1 MLGRTIREI
10 ESVSAA
16 VWLKLRDVN
25 FEFAQMSDPSVMRS
39 MPKFPQLPPPPSPTT
54 SVSWHSSWWNN
65 DGTSGNVCAKH
76 DNGQLPPPPKKQR
89 SDKQHQHCRFFN
101 LGDGSC
107 HLATCNFLHVDD
119 KNWDHHRRAY
129 VGEKDNGYVTREQVE
144 TLRQVHAE
152 ARRHLRAK
160 KQQETTTAAEEVAA
174 HIPVEESVVEEKKKI
189 VTYELLQQWLDCA
202 RSEMMKED
210 SVFLRDRVTLSLEGF
225 PDKVRFPLEAAV
237 WSTPNGNISITM
249 HKKLHVTW
257 SCMLYGT
264 GKGVMQHLQSCLVLG
279 YKLRYE
285 LKPWLAAKYNITFEN
300 VLFVTDT
307 ALEQAEFC
315 ACSFM
320 WSMVFKD
327 IPKVHESRLAGTS
340 SHLIAEGTNAAHVF
354 LKVEAFKVPAELSII
369 SDLDVVVTRPEKL
382 AAYIA
387 RFHRC
392 HDRDSTILPP
402 GGVMVMQRKLSKV
415 TFNEPPQ
422 QISQN
427 DWTKFHHEQG
437 QQPVSYC
444 WAFIRPTLELATR
457 YEEHMQAPALTSG
470 LLSDQDLLAEVIS
483 TDYTKAN
490 HDFIGFPSWWVHSDI
505 CSERAQEVM
514 EGNMNNDEQIQGW
527 RKYGE
532 TLAAKIGAFHLSK
545 SFDFRTC
552 AETLLM
558 KQDSWVRSMKISK
571 WNLHRKMVWPD
582 SDRKVTFQNYIE
594 VLTGLWET
602 LQNEARQQR
611 AALSDV
617 IVQAIQELTPGL
629 GLMKAMIT
637 MHNAPVYDPVWQRTY
652 G

>member
-1 MLGRTIREI
+1 MRCRNIHSRLRHRRLKHVIRGSHHGGTTTEQAARIGKNTI
-10 ESVSAA
+10 
-16 VWLKLRDVN
+16 KD
-25 FEFAQMSDPSVMRS
+25 
-39 MPKFPQLPPPPSPTT
+39 K
-54 SVSWHSSWWNN
+54 
-65 DGTSGNVCAKH
+65 
-76 DNGQLPPPPKKQR
+76 LPPPPKKPR
-89 SDKQHQHCRFFN
+89 NEEQHQHCRFFN

-119 KNWDHHRRAY
+119 KNWDHHRREY
-129 VGEKDNGYVTREQVE
+129 VCQKDHGYVTKEQVE

-152 ARRHLRAK
+152 ARRHLKAK
-160 KQQETTTAAEEVAA
+160 KQQEATTAAEKVAA
-174 HIPVEESVVEEKKKI
+174 YEALEESAVEEEKNI
-189 VTYELLQQWLDCA
+189 VTYELLQQWLDAA
-202 RSEMMKED
+202 RGEKMKED
-210 SVFLRDRVTLSLEGF
+210 SVFLRDRVTLSLQGF
-225 PDKVRFPLEAAV
+225 PDKVMFPLEAAV
-237 WSTPNGNISITM
+237 WSTPNGDISITM

-285 LKPWLAAKYNITFEN
+285 LKPLLAARYNISFEN
-300 VLFVTDT
+300 VLFVTET
-307 ALEQAEFC
+307 ALQQAEFC

-340 SHLIAEGTNAAHVF
+340 SHLIAEGANAAHVF

-392 HDRDSTILPP
+392 HDKDATILLP

-415 TFNEPPQ
+415 TFGEEPQ
-422 QISQN
+422 QLSQY
-427 DWTKFHHEQG
+427 DWTNFHHEQG
-437 QQPVSYC
+437 QMPVSYC
-444 WAFIRPTLELATR
+444 WAFIRPTVELAKR

-483 TDYTKAN
+483 NDYTKAN

-505 CSERAQEVM
+505 CSERAKEVM
-514 EGNMNNDEQIQGW
+514 EGNMKNDAPIHCW
-527 RKYGE
+527 REYGE

-545 SFDFRTC
+545 SFDFCTC
-552 AETLLM
+552 AETLQM
-558 KQDSWVRSMKISK
+558 KQDSWVRSMKIAK
-571 WNLHRKMVWPD
+571 WNLAKKKVWPEL
-582 SDRKVTFQNYIE
+582 DRYVTFSNYIE
-594 VLTGLWET
+594 VLTGLRET
-602 LQNEARQQR
+602 LQHEAKQQR
-611 AALSDV
+611 LALSAV
-617 IVQAIQELTPGL
+617 IVKAIQELTPGL
-629 GLMKAMIT
+629 GMMKAMIT
-637 MHNAPVYDPVWQRTY
+637 IHQAPEYDPVYQRTY